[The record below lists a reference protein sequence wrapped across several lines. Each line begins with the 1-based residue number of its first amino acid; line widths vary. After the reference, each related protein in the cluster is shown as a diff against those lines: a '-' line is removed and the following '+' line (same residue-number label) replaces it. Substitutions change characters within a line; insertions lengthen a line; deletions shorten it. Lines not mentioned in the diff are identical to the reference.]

1 MECTNKGPLRVVY
14 GDFTLGVHGEGFDYV
29 FSYAQ
34 GGLESIVKNGYEW
47 LYRCP
52 KPTFW
57 RALTD
62 NDRGSR
68 FHLKSGS
75 WLAADMFIACKDVE
89 VIVDGTSQ
97 GKPCAPENNR
107 YGGDVYAK
115 EVVVAFT
122 YETITMPATIVKVIY
137 TVKETGKIKVEVHYV
152 GVKGLPQLPVFG
164 LRFVMPTLADKYIYK
179 GLSGETYPDRKAG
192 GIKGVYE
199 IEDLS
204 LTPYLVP
211 QDCGMRMDTEW
222 VEIIRHTS
230 LNNSRRDISPQTLR
244 IEKTDR
250 EFAFSCLPYTAV
262 EIENATHQEELPPAR
277 RTVLC
282 VYGAVR
288 GVGGID
294 SWGADVEE
302 DYHISAEED
311 IVYSFAI
318 C

>member
-1 MECTNKGPLRVVY
+1 MVYTDKEKLRVVY
-14 GDFTLGVHGEGFDYV
+14 GDYTLGVHGKGFDYI

-62 NDRGSR
+62 NDRGSK
-68 FHLKSGS
+68 FSIKSGS
-75 WLAADMFIACKDVE
+75 WLAADMFIDCKE
-89 VIVDGTSQ
+89 IKVIMDKKVQ
-97 GKPCAPENNR
+97 KPYAPENNS
-107 YGGDVYAK
+107 YGGDVFAD
-115 EVVVAFT
+115 EIMVVYT
-122 YETITMPATIVKVIY
+122 YETITNPSAMVLVTY
-137 TVKETGKIKVEVHYV
+137 TVDKMGKIKVDVDYK
-152 GVKGLPQLPVFG
+152 GKKGLPELPVFG
-164 LRFVMPTLADKYIYK
+164 MRFLMPTLADKYVYK

-192 GIKGVYE
+192 AIEGVYE
-199 IEDLS
+199 ISDLG

-211 QDCGMRMDTEW
+211 QECGMRMDTDW
-222 VEIIRHTS
+222 VEITRHTS
-230 LNNSRRDISPQTLR
+230 LDNSRTDSAPQMLR
-244 IEKTDR
+244 IEKT
-250 EFAFSCLPYTAV
+250 EHSFAFSCLPYTAC
-262 EIENATHQEELPPAR
+262 EIENATHHEELPPAR

-294 SWGADVEE
+294 SWGSDVE
-302 DYHISAEED
+302 DAYRICAEKE
-311 IVYSFAI
+311 IHYSFMI